1 VAIKEPFPELDE
13 ILASIGEGGQRVATI
28 DAAEGAA
35 GNISVC
41 IGWPIEIRRRFPV
54 AEEILLPVTA
64 PRYEYMDLVNGERAE
79 GLTIDEMRA
88 VVEAFDVKTTIV

>member
-13 ILASIGEGGQRVATI
+13 ILGSIGEGGQRIATI
-28 DAAEGAA
+28 DA
-35 GNISVC
+35 
-41 IGWPIEIRRRFPV
+41 
-54 AEEILLPVTA
+54 
-64 PRYEYMDLVNGERAE
+64 AE